1 MNVLMDSDCLIKI
14 VKSGLK
20 ELVCKNF
27 KVIISSV
34 VVEETVTHGK
44 GFPDAELIDQNIK
57 KGTIEVKSAPGNTKG
72 EKSIYFLYQK
82 GRYSAIC
89 SDDKKFLRKLR
100 LLEIPYITPA
110 VFIAILLKKEKI
122 NKKKATEKLEKLKP
136 YISDEEYSIV
146 KMYIDTWRR
155 Q

>member
-27 KVIISSV
+27 KVTISSV

-44 GFPDAELIDQNIK
+44 GYPDAELIEQNIRK
-57 KGTIEVKSAPGNTKG
+57 EAIEVKSVEGNTKG
-72 EKSIYFLYQK
+72 EESVYLLYQK

-89 SDDKKFLRKLR
+89 SDDKKFLRKLK

-110 VFIAILLKKEKI
+110 VFIAILLKKGKI
-122 NKKKATEKLEKLKP
+122 RKKIAAEKLVKLKP

-146 KMYIDTWRR
+146 KMYIDTWRK